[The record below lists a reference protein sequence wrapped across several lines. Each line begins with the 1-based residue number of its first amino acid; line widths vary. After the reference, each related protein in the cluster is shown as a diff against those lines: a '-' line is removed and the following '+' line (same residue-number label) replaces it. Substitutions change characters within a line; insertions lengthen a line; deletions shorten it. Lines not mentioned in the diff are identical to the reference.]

1 MSKFTLRV
9 LLVSNKNNK
18 SIGKPVLASI
28 EKIPPS
34 ISAKSQKEVNQI
46 SKYFKNIKLVTV
58 TKLTQKSYVQAS
70 KQSMNTSEV
79 IKIKDA
85 FLALSAKKI
94 DQIQN
99 IVKGSPKSKPHIQI
113 TTKEL
118 SRKQIIFPM
127 SSDNTV
133 KFMKNSSLH
142 VANINRT
149 LRNAKLEVLV
159 DFI

>member
-1 MSKFTLRV
+1 LSKFTLRV

-28 EKIPPS
+28 EKIPSS

-127 SSDNTV
+127 SSDNIV